1 LPWPRRFPDGTPPL
15 RVPSERGQGVTQR
28 RPGSAM
34 EPGATH
40 APAGGQPAAPQCRL
54 ASQLLGLRGAD
65 CPAPWAGH
73 GSPRRSPTGITAH
86 VPGQVTQS
94 RAGGAPCPA
103 VPLSHGGKPSRMPRG
118 AAAPRATIRSPGG
131 EVPVSRHSPPYKG
144 KSFFVATCP
153 DPRPWIW
160 DVRPSGV
167 RTPREPG
174 ASAHRAASSRPRR
187 QACALPVSSA
197 GHRGR
202 GRQACC
208 FPAGP
213 QQNRILPQPRGQA
226 VRRAHSP
233 CPILDIGDEAVRRA
247 ASPRVQ
253 SLSSPAHAVLSADPS
268 GVRLPRVS

>member
-1 LPWPRRFPDGTPPL
+1 M
-15 RVPSERGQGVTQR
+15 TQR

-40 APAGGQPAAPQCRL
+40 APAGGQPAALQCRL
-54 ASQLLGLRGAD
+54 ASQLLGLWGAD
-65 CPAPWAGH
+65 CPALWAGH

-94 RAGGAPCPA
+94 RAGGGRARARLPA
-103 VPLSHGGKPSRMPRG
+103 RPYLSATAGNQVGCRGEPQHPARPSG
-118 AAAPRATIRSPGG
+118 LPGG

-144 KSFFVATCP
+144 KSFFVASCP
-153 DPRPWIW
+153 DPRPWIR
-160 DVRPSGV
+160 DIRPSGV
-167 RTPREPG
+167 RTPRGSG

-213 QQNRILPQPRGQA
+213 QQNRILPQPRG
-226 VRRAHSP
+226 
-233 CPILDIGDEAVRRA
+233 
-247 ASPRVQ
+247 
-253 SLSSPAHAVLSADPS
+253 
-268 GVRLPRVS
+268 